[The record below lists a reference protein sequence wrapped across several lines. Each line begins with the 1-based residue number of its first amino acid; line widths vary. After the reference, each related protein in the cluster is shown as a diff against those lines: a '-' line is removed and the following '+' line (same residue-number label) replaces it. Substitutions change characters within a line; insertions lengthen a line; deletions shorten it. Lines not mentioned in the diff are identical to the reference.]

1 MTRTKPQARKKRV
14 GSYPYT
20 NVVFSITTAL
30 FMIGLFSLFAISANR
45 LTTKLRNDIEI
56 KVFLIN
62 GLEQAV
68 KDEIQGTLAQRPYLD
83 RDADGPRV
91 RYLGKD
97 EAARQMIQDNGENFV
112 EFLGENP
119 LRDAFI
125 INITEQQSSP
135 ERMAEIQKELEK
147 VAGVFEVYYPKEQV
161 AEINVNIQRIG
172 AVIGLF
178 VILLMATVVILI
190 NNSIKLALFSQRFL
204 IRSMQLVG
212 ATPFF
217 IKRPFLVRAMLHGIS
232 GGLIASLLLALLQAV
247 LLRQFSYFGAILL
260 YQDALAVYAGLLLI
274 GGLIGYFSA
283 YTSVSRYLRMRLDE
297 LY

>member
-1 MTRTKPQARKKRV
+1 MAQKHYTRKKRV

-30 FMIGLFSLFAISANR
+30 FMIGLFSLFALSANR

-62 GLEQAV
+62 GLEQPV
-68 KDEIQGTLAQRPYLD
+68 KDDIGQQLASKPYIDLD
-83 RDADGPRV
+83 DGSPRV

-97 EAARQMIQDNGENFV
+97 EAARRMIQENGENFV

-125 INITEQQSSP
+125 LNITEDYYSFDK
-135 ERMAEIQKELEK
+135 MAEIQEEVEK
-147 VAGVFEVYYPKEQV
+147 IPGVFEVYYPKEQV
-161 AEINVNIQRIG
+161 EEINLNIQRIG
-172 AVIGLF
+172 VVIGVF
-178 VILLMATVVILI
+178 VAILIITVVILI
-190 NNSIKLALFSQRFL
+190 NNAIRLALFSQRFL

-212 ATPFF
+212 ARPFF
-217 IKRPFLVRAMLHGIS
+217 IKRPFLMRAVLQGMLS
-232 GGLIASLLLALLQAV
+232 GVLASSFLALLRWV
-247 LLRQFSYFGAILL
+247 LIQQFTYFEAILL
-260 YQDALAVYAGLLLI
+260 LEDAALVFLALLLV
-274 GGLIGYFSA
+274 GGLIGYLSA
-283 YTSVSRYLRMRLDE
+283 YTSVTRYLKMRLDD